1 VAGHEQMPMPIGD
14 GRSRKPTAPMVV
26 REGLRRSHGSTERR
40 RDKLSALLHQP
51 RPAAPNRQLTR
62 SAVSRNPVALCDG
75 HDAVSRSRQR
85 DPGGHPH
92 WTAARADARSSSRG
106 ERDARRAL
114 PRRLHAVRPMDLHI
128 TRSLTPGWPAP
139 LQSPAEL
146 RRGNDLV
153 DRKAGEGP
161 ARRARQLQ
169 VRNPLLRAL
178 ARVLGVRTRDRAWRV
193 GADGER
199 KVGRKLDRLHRRGW
213 HVLHGVELGR
223 GGDVD
228 HLLVGRVG
236 VFTVN
241 TKHHPGARV
250 TVGRSVVVVRGRQQ
264 PYAAKALREASRV
277 RMALSTATGGW
288 STLNHW

>member
-1 VAGHEQMPMPIGD
+1 MSGGIVWLVMD
-14 GRSRKPTAPMVV
+14 D
-26 REGLRRSHGSTERR
+26 REH
-40 RDKLSALLHQP
+40 
-51 RPAAPNRQLTR
+51 
-62 SAVSRNPVALCDG
+62 
-75 HDAVSRSRQR
+75 
-85 DPGGHPH
+85 
-92 WTAARADARSSSRG
+92 
-106 ERDARRAL
+106 
-114 PRRLHAVRPMDLHI
+114 
-128 TRSLTPGWPAP
+128 PGWPAP

-153 DRKAGEGP
+153 GRKAGEGP

-250 TVGRSVVVVRGRQQ
+250 TVGRSVVFVRGRQQ

-277 RMALSTATGGW
+277 RMALSTATGRLVNVEPLVVIHGHARLSGW
-288 STLNHW
+288 VRHRPGGVRILPSRMVTWWLRMHVRPVLSAAEAEALYTAACSSTTWRSA